1 MESASKTLLLL
12 PGLLC
17 DGSVWEEQV
26 RTLSDIATCAA
37 VEWGSEDSLVAM
49 AQTAL
54 RQAPERFA
62 VAGHSMGG
70 RVALEVY
77 RAAPERVTH
86 IALLNTGYLPCP
98 KDSVGEE
105 EARARYALLEVAR
118 TEGMAAMAE
127 RWIPPMVHPDRR
139 ADRAFIGRIVEM
151 FARKTPGIFEGQIRA
166 LLNRPDATPVLKQIR
181 CPALVLSGHEDT
193 WSPPARHADMA
204 ALIPGTASEK
214 PHLAVVP
221 DCGHMS
227 TWEQPAAV
235 SEAMR
240 AWLTD

>member
-1 MESASKTLLLL
+1 MENESKTLLLL

-26 RTLSDIATCAA
+26 RTLSAIATCAPI
-37 VEWGSEDSLVAM
+37 EWGREDSLVAM

-98 KDSVGEE
+98 KDSAGEQ
-105 EARARYALLEVAR
+105 EACNRYALLEVAR
-118 TEGMAAMAE
+118 TQGMAAMAE
-127 RWIPPMVHPDRR
+127 QWIPAMVHPDRR
-139 ADRAFIGRIVEM
+139 ADRAFINRVVGM
-151 FARKTPGIFEGQIRA
+151 FARKTPDVFEGQIRA
-166 LLNRPDATPVLKQIR
+166 LLNRPDATPVLQQIR
-181 CPALVLSGHEDT
+181 CPALVLSGREDA

-204 ALIPGTASEK
+204 ALIPGTASQK

-240 AWLTD
+240 VWLTA